1 MAETTSQNQSNK
13 CKRLYFSLTNINLFG
28 DQDAISLVDQLLA
41 TRIFLFLLVISLSIV
56 IVFSTVTVQTQTVTI
71 ESPTEITFQQLSVQY
86 SSTLSCSCTQIS
98 IRHNQFVLLNPR
110 YHSIC
115 TSQFVNQTFISSL
128 NDYKMSDYYPLDYR
142 IMAASHFQVIALL
155 CQTITQMVSDVLEE
169 FATRYIIT
177 NKVLSHSIFNAQVK
191 ALVEQL
197 KSITIANVK
206 SINDFLWFNIFQNQ
220 IQSGLRTNYFIQA
233 VPGALTNKFVT
244 VRYKTLN
251 KTCSCSSNNVCTH
264 QVGIYNQ
271 TGRAGVNISTKF
283 GDLTTDPPLL
293 LTIPGIMVGCLPYDS
308 LLRSTFECFYN
319 QSCIDQIQIFINGLE
334 LITPLSSSRFEHNT
348 TVNNLFDQLFI
359 ELWNQT
365 INFTGYFQVCSP
377 HSCTYSY
384 ARRFDLL
391 YVIVTL
397 ISLFGG
403 LKTILFFSTPQIVKF
418 IRKFRKIQNV
428 HNTNNVIST
437 INPIDI
443 NQNRLIFKITEVYE
457 KILKLNMFPLSSDI
471 TDGIYSTRIYIL
483 LFVTGIFILV
493 FYSSI
498 IVRIRIHSVY
508 QPSIDEYEQ
517 LYSQYSSTLVCPC
530 THLSVP
536 YSSIIQMKPYYHQV
550 CSSDIVKNNGW
561 LLYFNGLVGAFY
573 SLDFRI
579 RGFKIF
585 AILQTLCSMSNETIT
600 NKLAVFNDLQFVSA
614 RVVTKNAFNT
624 QIFALI
630 QQFKQQTL
638 ASFLDLFQLVLTSI
652 QLNQFITSGASNAQL
667 LKTIANNNDSFRFIS
682 NNDWENDCS
691 CGTNVSCIRS
701 EGFYCRT
708 TSCFISPTKPNQTIP
723 GLVASCLL
731 VDSLLASSL
740 ECFYNESC
748 IQMLIQWHSFG
759 SPNVTIDP
767 RVANITPLDAT
778 VNNRFSPN
786 TRLGIIVSQLFIEDW
801 ANSTNFSYYYNQC
814 APDECTYTYEER
826 FNRAYVIA
834 TIVGIAGGLSTALRI
849 LILPVVKLL
858 RRMYYHCHRP
868 KKPVVRECFAERGI
882 QLVLIVFFYN
892 SYKITIS
899 LKYFRHFIQTIN
911 LYHEARKTRLTE
923 NLQTAHEQLIIKR
936 QKMASRFY
944 IILFVAALVII
955 VTFTGLNSQIYSMT
969 ISSPTEF
976 IFEQLQAQYSSSLSC
991 PCSQIAI
998 QYSNFL
1004 SVKPIAY
1011 HQVCSSYFVSD
1022 DFIKLLWGTELYS
1035 LVLGCLPIY
1044 GLRLSTLECLYNS
1057 TCLQKLF
1064 NLTNRIED
1072 IPSSL
1077 DISIYTRFSPVS
1089 SITIGTL
1096 IDELFIEVWQNE
1108 SNYSNYF
1115 SICAPLTCRYTY
1127 AKRNDVLYI
1136 LTTFLGL
1143 YGGLT
1148 VGLKFM
1154 VWHSLHINSQVQQR
1168 FTVHRRRIES
1178 INYS

>member
-220 IQSGLRTNYFIQA
+220 IQSGLRTNYVIQA

-483 LFVTGIFILV
+483 LFVIGIFILV

-691 CGTNVSCIRS
+691 CGTSVSCTRS

-778 VNNRFSPN
+778 VNNRFSPD
-786 TRLGIIVSQLFIEDW
+786 TRLGIIVSQLFIADW

-834 TIVGIAGGLSTALRI
+834 TILGIAGGLSTALRI

-868 KKPVVRECFAERGI
+868 KKPVVRECFAERSI
-882 QLVLIVFFYN
+882 QLDN

-1011 HQVCSSYFVSD
+1011 HQIEEFYSQK
-1022 DFIKLLWGTELYS
+1022 FISVETLT
-1035 LVLGCLPIY
+1035 
-1044 GLRLSTLECLYNS
+1044 RLSFQTQIDSIINNFIDQAPVSFRRIHKSIIEIFHANQLHNAFYTNWNLAISNINDNFIMSTSPISYNNSDSSCSCATMS
-1057 TCLQKLF
+1057 TCSKSL
-1064 NLTNRIED
+1064 LTSYNKKD
-1072 IPSSL
+1072 ILPGK
-1077 DISIYTRFSPVS
+1077 V
-1089 SITIGTL
+1089 L
-1096 IDELFIEVWQNE
+1096 IF
-1108 SNYSNYF
+1108 
-1115 SICAPLTCRYTY
+1115 
-1127 AKRNDVLYI
+1127 K
-1136 LTTFLGL
+1136 LTT
-1143 YGGLT
+1143 
-1148 VGLKFM
+1148 V
-1154 VWHSLHINSQVQQR
+1154 I
-1168 FTVHRRRIES
+1168 I
-1178 INYS
+1178 